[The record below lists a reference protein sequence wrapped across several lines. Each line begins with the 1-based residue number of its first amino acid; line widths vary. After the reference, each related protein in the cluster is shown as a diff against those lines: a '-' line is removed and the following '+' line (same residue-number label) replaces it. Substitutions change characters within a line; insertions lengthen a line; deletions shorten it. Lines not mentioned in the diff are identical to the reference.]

1 MSVAALLRWQ
11 DCEVRAFVITSPGQ
25 AGVREVEP
33 PVAGTGEVVVD
44 VLRAGVCG
52 TDMEFFS
59 GHMQYLHDGNAEFPL
74 RIGHEWMGRVSS
86 VGPGVD
92 ESWIGRRVTGDTML
106 GCRSCAR
113 CADGRQH
120 VCAHRTELGIRG
132 GRAGALAEQV
142 AIPVTA
148 LLPLPDSVDDT
159 LGALVEPGG
168 NAVRAVRGAALRRG
182 DRVLVMGAGTIGLLV
197 AMFARAERAEVH
209 LLERSERAVTFAR
222 SLGFESVWTDAEL
235 PDLAWDAVI
244 DASTATSLP
253 ARAVDLVEPGKRVV
267 FVGLAGAPSEV
278 DTRMIALKDVTAIG
292 VLSASGGLEETIAA
306 YASGLVD
313 PRPLVAATV
322 SLADTASV
330 LAGHRPDGCGA
341 GPKLHVDVRR

>member
-1 MSVAALLRWQ
+1 M
-11 DCEVRAFVITSPGQ
+11 RAFVITSPHQ
-25 AGVREVEP
+25 ACVEEVEAP
-33 PVAGTGEVVVD
+33 RATAGEVVVD

-86 VGPGVD
+86 VGAGVD
-92 ESWIGRRVTGDTML
+92 PAWIGRRVTGDTML
-106 GCRSCAR
+106 GCRSCSR
-113 CADGRQH
+113 CIDGRQH
-120 VCAHRTELGIRG
+120 VCADRTELGIRG
-132 GRAGALAEQV
+132 GRPGALAEQV

-148 LLPLPDSVDDT
+148 LLPLPDAVDDA

-168 NAVRAVRGAALRRG
+168 NALRAVRGAALRRG
-182 DRVLVMGAGTIGLLV
+182 DRVLVMGAGTIGLLA
-197 AMFARAERAEVH
+197 AMFARADGAEVH
-209 LLERSERAVTFAR
+209 LLERSARAIAFAR
-222 SLGFESVWTDAEL
+222 SLDFDSVWTDADL
-235 PDLAWDAVI
+235 PVLAWDAVI
-244 DASTATSLP
+244 DASTAESLP

-278 DTRMIALKDVTAIG
+278 DTRMIALKDVTAVG
-292 VLSASGGLEETIAA
+292 VLSASGGLEGAIAA

-322 SLADTASV
+322 PLADAASA
-330 LAGHRPDGCGA
+330 LAGERPEGSGA
-341 GPKLHVDVRR
+341 GPKMHIDVTR